1 MNKKK
6 TFCESRSCVI
16 PFGAALFFKSFLLLC
31 MKMIYHVH
39 RHSFTVIFG
48 AILDL
53 FNLAYAMSYAVSS
66 FCFLN
71 TQHEKESLHSEEKCN
86 SKQKSSNFSTY
97 NSASCQPYMPLKELM
112 LNLITGEKHF
122 CNIKLIEL

>member
-1 MNKKK
+1 
-6 TFCESRSCVI
+6 
-16 PFGAALFFKSFLLLC
+16 
-31 MKMIYHVH
+31 MIYHVY

-71 TQHEKESLHSEEKCN
+71 TQHEKESLHTEEKCH
-86 SKQKSSNFSTY
+86 SKQKSSNISTY
-97 NSASCQPYMPLKELM
+97 NRASCQPLKELM
-112 LNLITGEKHF
+112 LNLITGEKQS
-122 CNIKLIEL
+122 CNMKLIKL